1 MYCMF
6 FQILLMHD
14 MISHIVCRLLLNYP
28 YLEENWVQN
37 YFTIICKALKNLMQ
51 YSNLNPL

>member
-6 FQILLMHD
+6 FQILLMRD
-14 MISHIVCRLLLNYP
+14 MISHIVSRLLLNYP
-28 YLEENWVQN
+28 YSKENWVQN

-51 YSNLNPL
+51 YSN